1 MKETHYDGTRA
12 GRNFSLDRQTEP
24 LVMDSEISG
33 LADKHAFLK
42 LGNNVAR
49 FSFVY
54 SDMPI
59 IAEDFVP
66 RAIENDE
73 LSFDPKTL
81 TQLLKKR
88 TVAKVRADNAGNR
101 SGPVKDL
108 EAEIAAEIVVPV
120 AAPATP
126 ITASETPAGSKEVM
140 PDVSAVAPVIQSD
153 ATLAVEALALKV
165 VPVAPIIQPKSPVVG
180 SPLL

>member
-1 MKETHYDGTRA
+1 
-12 GRNFSLDRQTEP
+12 
-24 LVMDSEISG
+24 
-33 LADKHAFLK
+33 LK

-81 TQLLKKR
+81 TQLRKKR
-88 TVAKVRADNAGNR
+88 TVAKVRPDSAGSR

-108 EAEIAAEIVVPV
+108 EAEIEAKVVVPD
-120 AAPATP
+120 AAPASSIIAPQTP
-126 ITASETPAGSKEVM
+126 MGSKAVM
-140 PDVSAVAPVIQSD
+140 PDVPPVAPVIQPD
-153 ATLAVEALALKV
+153 ATLTGEVVAPKV
-165 VPVAPIIQPKSPVVG
+165 VPVGPIIQPKSPVVG

>member
-1 MKETHYDGTRA
+1 
-12 GRNFSLDRQTEP
+12 
-24 LVMDSEISG
+24 
-33 LADKHAFLK
+33 LK

-81 TQLLKKR
+81 TQLRKKR
-88 TVAKVRADNAGNR
+88 TVAKVRPDNAGSR

-108 EAEIAAEIVVPV
+108 EAEIEAEIVVPD

-126 ITASETPAGSKEVM
+126 IIASETPVGSKAVM
-140 PDVSAVAPVIQSD
+140 PDVPAVAPVIQPET
-153 ATLAVEALALKV
+153 TLAGEAVAPNV
-165 VPVAPIIQPKSPVVG
+165 VLIAPIIQPKSPVVG